1 MIFLSKKRDSTWHHI
16 QQIRWTVTA
25 KDTSLRWI
33 IVSHSNFYKTLAAG
47 LTGSTISR
55 NCLCFPSI
63 GHRRRLFINGDSCL
77 TSTKSRMVNLIS
89 SISAWSFIT
98 LLTYRANT
106 TGADDV
112 PNWSRQYLYKR
123 SANTFWAFSILND
136 CALTVEYWLASFNDT
151 RFEKI
156 RMRKLSFIMMS
167 LDGKRLRR
175 SLRSCWISEWNCSLN
190 VLIQSAPEYT
200 GSVVSGSW

>member
-106 TGADDV
+106 TVRTMFRIDPDSTCTKDPRIHSGRSV
-112 PNWSRQYLYKR
+112 YLMIVLWRWSIGSLH
-123 SANTFWAFSILND
+123 ST
-136 CALTVEYWLASFNDT
+136 T
-151 RFEKI
+151 RD
-156 RMRKLSFIMMS
+156 S
-167 LDGKRLRR
+167 RR
-175 SLRSCWISEWNCSLN
+175 
-190 VLIQSAPEYT
+190 
-200 GSVVSGSW
+200 